1 MRLVHVRRLA
11 MTGAVVGMVL
21 AVAGCISAP
30 TTPTVTPGFTRV
42 DLVVG
47 TGAEAVVGSVMT
59 VNYTGWLYDPSKSD
73 FKGAQF
79 DSSIGAAPF
88 TFTLGTGSVIQG
100 WDQGLVGMKEGGV
113 RRLVIPPSLGYGG
126 TRVSAIPAE
135 ASLLFD
141 VQLISIAQ

>member
-1 MRLVHVRRLA
+1 MRFVHVRRLA

-21 AVAGCISAP
+21 AVTGCISAP
-30 TTPTVTPGFTRV
+30 TTPTVTPAFTKV

-73 FKGAQF
+73 FKGGQF
-79 DSSIGAAPF
+79 DSSIGGEPF
-88 TFTLGTGSVIQG
+88 VFTLGTGSVIQG
-100 WDQGLVGMKEGGV
+100 WEQGLVGMKEGGV

-126 TRVSAIPAE
+126 ARVSAIPAE
-135 ASLLFD
+135 ASLLFE
-141 VQLISIAQ
+141 VQLVSIAQ